1 MLPQSQPPARLAF
14 GPFEVD
20 VGARQLLKGGIRLR
34 LSSQPFRILLILLAH
49 PGCVVTSEQL
59 RQEIWGDGTVLFARD
74 APFNL
79 FRKDANGVGTERR
92 LTQSPDPQFPMDW
105 STDGRF
111 ILYEQ
116 DNAAGDRRSLW
127 VLPMGAGTQPR
138 PYLRTPFNED
148 MGRFSSDGR
157 WIAFQSDDSGRN
169 EKFSLFSPVL
179 QG

>member
-127 VLPMGAGTQPR
+127 VLPMGSARSRGPTCERRSTRTWGVSRPMVAG
-138 PYLRTPFNED
+138 
-148 MGRFSSDGR
+148 
-157 WIAFQSDDSGRN
+157 
-169 EKFSLFSPVL
+169 
-179 QG
+179 